1 MNKPILFILYIS
13 FACCIGFIGGMFFG
27 GFYNQNIV
35 VKTVNEYNE
44 VQKLMEWYKL
54 IAINQLELKDLE
66 AIKSMQDVDTLKA
79 KYRKNGL
86 TNIRL
91 FREQANIMKKNA
103 PNPSAVVEFEDSINE
118 IERYLKQEQP

>member
-27 GFYNQNIV
+27 NFYNKNIV
-35 VKTVNEYNE
+35 VETVSEYNE

-54 IAINQLELKDLE
+54 IVFDQLQLKDLE
-66 AIKSMQDVDTLKA
+66 AINSIHDVDSLKA

-86 TNIRL
+86 SHINL
-91 FREQANIMKKNA
+91 FKEQANIMKKNA
-103 PNPSAVVEFEDSINE
+103 PNPSAIVEFEDSVNE
-118 IERYLKQEQP
+118 IEKYFK